1 MTKTAISLL
10 LLNLLPMFLYAQNRI
25 GTGGMKDLYIQYC
38 ASCHGQ
44 NMEGGQGSSLIDDVW
59 KHGSSDADIA
69 RVIRE
74 GIPDLGMVPWKDVL
88 TEEQIRGLIILMR
101 EQKQLAESTGILEK
115 VKPLGGCF
123 LDRAPQFHTGESNR
137 GR

>member
-59 KHGSSDADIA
+59 
-69 RVIRE
+69 
-74 GIPDLGMVPWKDVL
+74 
-88 TEEQIRGLIILMR
+88 
-101 EQKQLAESTGILEK
+101 
-115 VKPLGGCF
+115 
-123 LDRAPQFHTGESNR
+123 
-137 GR
+137 